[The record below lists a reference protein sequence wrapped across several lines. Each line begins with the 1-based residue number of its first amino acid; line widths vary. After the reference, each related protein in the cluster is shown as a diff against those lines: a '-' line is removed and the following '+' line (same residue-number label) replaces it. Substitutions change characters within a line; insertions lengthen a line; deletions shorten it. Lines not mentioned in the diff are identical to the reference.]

1 MTGVRNDPWAKA
13 HPVQAEATKNGIEP
27 GHYLNPELYGAPE
40 EAGMDW
46 ARHPEMMK
54 KMKEARQKQL
64 HAAQSLNVAR

>member
-1 MTGVRNDPWAKA
+1 
-13 HPVQAEATKNGIEP
+13 VQAEATKSGIEP

-54 KMKEARQKQL
+54 KMKEARQRQL
-64 HAAQSLNVAR
+64 HRMQTSK